1 MYLELKKMSL
11 QINQFSNLLLDDD
24 FSFASLESHPL
35 VLTRYCQI
43 IFSILINTLTE
54 ESQKRATSETI
65 KSYNENNI
73 YEVVAAVKL
82 ENFDLKEKIKS
93 L

>member
-1 MYLELKKMSL
+1 M
-11 QINQFSNLLLDDD
+11 
-24 FSFASLESHPL
+24 
-35 VLTRYCQI
+35 
-43 IFSILINTLTE
+43 
-54 ESQKRATSETI
+54 

-73 YEVVAAVKL
+73 YEVVAAVRL